1 MAEQRDQETG
11 SSAASSLTGWVA
23 LRLSLHLRV
32 CNEGSHHPGPA
43 QQITRK
49 AAQHFARSGHS
60 GASATAGSARGAL
73 RLGSQGRS
81 AGAVAGP
88 VSEARPR
95 ATRPARCGPR
105 RAARAAPR
113 GAARARGSGAGLVSV
128 QPIIEHHQQRPRRLV
143 AAGWPGEGAGLP
155 FVLSSSAP
163 RAPPPALGRPGPPQ
177 PGAGAAGELVGGCRL
192 QAAAR
197 RPSKMAARG
206 ARPPPAPSL
215 FTRKRKNQPPDTRP
229 VQGLTLDKPFPF
241 SVARFPYPCFLPVS

>member
-1 MAEQRDQETG
+1 MAEQRDQETV
-11 SSAASSLTGWVA
+11 SSAASSLKGWVA

-128 QPIIEHHQQRPRRLV
+128 QPIIERHQQRPRRLV

-163 RAPPPALGRPGPPQ
+163 RAPPPAPCRPGPPHPAE
-177 PGAGAAGELVGGCRL
+177 PGPQGSWWGAAG
-192 QAAAR
+192 R
-197 RPSKMAARG
+197 RPTSFQNGRSGGPGLPQPLAYSHARE
-206 ARPPPAPSL
+206 RINRL
-215 FTRKRKNQPPDTRP
+215 TR
-229 VQGLTLDKPFPF
+229 GLCR
-241 SVARFPYPCFLPVS
+241 V